1 MNTLIFEGLTACT
14 NKVTG
19 YRPKVSD
26 REEQF
31 HVYVPA
37 ALIIIMKQYAETLRW
52 YLKQSKLDFKKE
64 SRIISDAIR
73 DHDKR
78 WCHNMTD
85 EKKEKFIKIADEI
98 RGDVDVDFTKLLF
111 VVDNNILQLSP
122 DCPEHLTASYAETV
136 AFLCTMIEKF
146 DKESFNAID
155 FYMGRPRGSW
165 FVDASV
171 FRIKNT
177 CRLIAFKI
185 LGNEDA
191 VCEVNK
197 NMITQVELATKAI
210 KNRIKNYEVVL

>member
-19 YRPKVSD
+19 YRPKVSEK
-26 REEQF
+26 EERF

-52 YLKQSKLDFKKE
+52 YLKQSKIDFKKE
-64 SRIISDAIR
+64 SRIISNAIR

-85 EKKEKFIKIADEI
+85 EEKEKFIKIADEI
-98 RGDVDVDFTKLLF
+98 RSIVDIDFTKLLF

-122 DCPEHLTASYAETV
+122 NCPDHITASYAEAV
-136 AFLCTMIEKF
+136 AFICTVIEKL

-155 FYMGRPRGSW
+155 FYMGRPRKSW

-171 FRIKNT
+171 VQIKNT

>member
-1 MNTLIFEGLTACT
+1 MNTLIFDGLTACT

-19 YRPKVSD
+19 YRPKVNEK
-26 REEQF
+26 EERF

-37 ALIIIMKQYAETLRW
+37 ALILIMKQYAETLRW

-85 EKKEKFIKIADEI
+85 ELKGKFIKVVEEI
-98 RGDVDVDFTKLLF
+98 HNDIDVDFTKLLF

-122 DCPEHLTASYAETV
+122 DCPDHLTASYAEAV
-136 AFLCTMIEKF
+136 AFICTVIEKL
-146 DKESFNAID
+146 DKESFDAID
-155 FYMGRPRGSW
+155 FYMGRPRKSW

-171 FRIKNT
+171 FKIKNT
-177 CRLIAFKI
+177 CRLIALKI

-191 VCEVNK
+191 ACEINK

-210 KNRIKNYEVVL
+210 KNKINKFEVVL